1 MKCPQKYV
9 ALLGQMF
16 DWELAQLAGVPP
28 TQARQWRLDAGIA
41 PACKACRSRAPSKCP
56 RHTGDL
62 PYVGE
67 APVDLDAMERELVV
81 LDRKQEGTR
90 KRVDDLIQQ
99 IRRTYEIR

>member
-28 TQARQWRLDAGIA
+28 TQAREWRLDAGIS
-41 PACKACRSRAPSKCP
+41 PACKGCRNRAPSKCP
-56 RHTGDL
+56 HHTEETPLVPDEQL
-62 PYVGE
+62 
-67 APVDLDAMERELVV
+67 DLDAMERELAV

-99 IRRTYEIR
+99 LRRTYEVR